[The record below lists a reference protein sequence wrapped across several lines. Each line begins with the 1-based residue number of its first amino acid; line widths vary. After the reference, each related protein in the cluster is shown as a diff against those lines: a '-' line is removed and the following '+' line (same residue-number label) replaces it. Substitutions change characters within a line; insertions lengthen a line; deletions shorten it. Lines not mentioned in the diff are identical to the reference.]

1 MALAAAA
8 RAAGHADIAAEL
20 ASAMGDEALGE
31 LFAEERSGEDGVTAE
46 DDLDDIPTEESP
58 GTHID
63 DDMLRHTMHFEGM
76 PRHGGD
82 GEDRDDGGLGGL
94 FEATRRTSL

>member
-1 MALAAAA
+1 MCPSPDASTKTRRSLA
-8 RAAGHADIAAEL
+8 
-20 ASAMGDEALGE
+20 
-31 LFAEERSGEDGVTAE
+31 RSPWLRGLRPSDRPRE